1 MSSPLASH
9 TDIIIL
15 GAGPA
20 GLACALKCQQ
30 LGREYLL
37 IEGSNRIGGRLGS
50 LYEDGYIF
58 DLGFQ
63 VYNSAY
69 VNTNRLLDLDEL
81 NLKYFKPGAAVHY
94 GNSFQIVSDPL
105 RDISKVFSTIFSNIT
120 TVSDKL
126 KILSLKNSLTNYN
139 IQEDKTDDITTIR
152 FIKQYGFSEIMID
165 NFFIPFFS
173 GIFHEKTLDTS
184 SKFFKYVFSNFNN
197 GLASLPE
204 KGMQAIPEQL
214 MSKIDIECLMMEKT
228 ALNID
233 DEKKIMLYDGDII
246 KGENI
251 ILTGESTTL
260 AEKIKYEY
268 NEVNTIYFTTENE
281 IENGDYIHLFPED
294 DLINNIAIPS
304 SISSAYSNSHS
315 HLISIT
321 ILEYDCSDLELIK
334 KIQKRLSNYYG
345 GEPGSYEFLRT
356 FSISK
361 ATIKQPVGHFERKKI
376 VKNGLIIA
384 GEQAT
389 NGSIEGAIISGL
401 NAADQL

>member
-126 KILSLKNSLTNYN
+126 KILSLKNSLSNYN
-139 IQEDKTDDITTIR
+139 IEEDKTDDITTLR
-152 FIKQYGFSEIMID
+152 FLKQYGFSEIMID

-233 DEKKIMLYDGDII
+233 DEKKIMFDDGDII

-251 ILTGESTTL
+251 ILTGESTSL
-260 AEKIKYEY
+260 AEKTKYEY

-321 ILEYDCSDLELIK
+321 ILEYDCSELELIK

-384 GEQAT
+384 GEQST

>member
-94 GNSFQIVSDPL
+94 GNSFQILSDPL

-126 KILSLKNSLTNYN
+126 KILSLKNSLSNYN
-139 IQEDKTDDITTIR
+139 IEEDKTDDITTLR
-152 FIKQYGFSEIMID
+152 FLKQYGFSEKMID

-204 KGMQAIPEQL
+204 KGMQVIPEQL
-214 MSKIDIECLMMEKT
+214 MSKIDIERVMMEKT
-228 ALNID
+228 AINID
-233 DEKKIMLYDGDII
+233 DGNKVIFDDGDII

-281 IENGDYIHLFPED
+281 IENGDYIHLYPED
-294 DLINNIAIPS
+294 NLINNIAIPS
-304 SISSAYSNSHS
+304 SISSAYSNGHS

-321 ILEYDCSDLELIK
+321 ILEYDCSDIELIK
-334 KIQKRLSNYYG
+334 KIRKRLSNYYG
-345 GEPGSYEFLRT
+345 GEPGSYDFLRT

>member
-1 MSSPLASH
+1 MVYHS
-9 TDIIIL
+9 DIIIL

-50 LYEDGYIF
+50 IYEDGYIF

-69 VNTNRLLDLDEL
+69 VTTNSFLDLDEL

-94 GNSFQIVSDPL
+94 GNSFQIISDPL
-105 RDISKVFSTIFSNIT
+105 RDISKVFSTIFSSLT
-120 TVSDKL
+120 TVSDNI
-126 KILSLKNSLTNYN
+126 KILALKNSLSNYK
-139 IQEDKTDDITTIR
+139 IEDDGAEDISTLE
-152 FIKQYGFSEIMID
+152 FLVQYGFSDKFIKY
-165 NFFIPFFS
+165 FFMPFFS
-173 GIFHEKTLDTS
+173 GIFLENKLDTS

-197 GLASLPE
+197 GLASLPQ

-214 MSKIDIECLMMEKT
+214 MSKIDRERVMMGKT
-228 ALNID
+228 AIKIE
-233 DEKKIMLYDGDII
+233 DEKKIIFDDGDII

-251 ILTGESTTL
+251 VLTGESSTL
-260 AEKIKYEY
+260 AENIKYEY
-268 NEVNTIYFTTENE
+268 NAVNTIYFATENE

-304 SISSAYSNSHS
+304 SISSAYSDGLS

-321 ILEYDCSDLELIK
+321 ILEYDHNDIELIK
-334 KIQKRLSNYYG
+334 NIQKRLSNYYG
-345 GEPGSYEFLRT
+345 GEPGSFDFLRT
-356 FSISK
+356 LNITK
-361 ATIKQPVGHFERKKI
+361 ATIKQPVGYFDRQKI
-376 VKNGLIIA
+376 IQDGIIIS
-384 GEQAT
+384 GEQVT

-401 NAADQL
+401 NAADLI

>member
-9 TDIIIL
+9 SDIIIL

-37 IEGSNRIGGRLGS
+37 IEGSNRVGGRLGS

-94 GNSFQIVSDPL
+94 GNSFQILSDPL
-105 RDISKVFSTIFSNIT
+105 RDISKVFSTIFSDLT
-120 TVSDKL
+120 TIKDKI
-126 KILSLKNSLTNYN
+126 KILSLKNSLSDYQIEQDHT
-139 IQEDKTDDITTIR
+139 KDITTLE
-152 FIKQYGFSEIMID
+152 FLKQYGFSEIMID

-233 DEKKIMLYDGDII
+233 DEKKIMFDDGDII

-251 ILTGESTTL
+251 ILTGESTSL

-321 ILEYDCSDLELIK
+321 ILEYDCSELELIK

-384 GEQAT
+384 GEQST

>member
-126 KILSLKNSLTNYN
+126 KILSLKNSLSNYN
-139 IQEDKTDDITTIR
+139 IEEDKTDDITTLR
-152 FIKQYGFSEIMID
+152 FLKQYGFSEKMID

-204 KGMQAIPEQL
+204 KGMQVIPEQL
-214 MSKIDIECLMMEKT
+214 MSKIDIERVMMEKT
-228 ALNID
+228 AINLD
-233 DEKKIMLYDGDII
+233 DGNKVIFDDGDII

-281 IENGDYIHLFPED
+281 IENGDYIHLYPED

-304 SISSAYSNSHS
+304 SISSAYSNGHS

-321 ILEYDCSDLELIK
+321 ILEYDCSDIELIK
-334 KIQKRLSNYYG
+334 KIRKRLSNYYG
-345 GEPGSYEFLRT
+345 GEPGSYDFLRT

-401 NAADQL
+401 NAAEQL

>member
-1 MSSPLASH
+1 VSSPLASH

-126 KILSLKNSLTNYN
+126 KILSLKNSLSNYN
-139 IQEDKTDDITTIR
+139 IEEDKTDDITTLR
-152 FIKQYGFSEIMID
+152 FLKQYGFSEKMID

-204 KGMQAIPEQL
+204 KGMQVIPEQL
-214 MSKIDIECLMMEKT
+214 MSKIDIERVMMEKT
-228 ALNID
+228 AINLD
-233 DEKKIMLYDGDII
+233 DGNKVIFDDGDII

-260 AEKIKYEY
+260 AEKIRYEY

-281 IENGDYIHLFPED
+281 IENGDYIHLYPED
-294 DLINNIAIPS
+294 DLISNIAIPS
-304 SISSAYSNSHS
+304 IISSAYSNGHS

-321 ILEYDCSDLELIK
+321 ILEYDCSDIELIK
-334 KIQKRLSNYYG
+334 KIRKRLSNYYG
-345 GEPGSYEFLRT
+345 GEPGSYDFLRT

>member
-126 KILSLKNSLTNYN
+126 KILSLKNSLSNYN
-139 IQEDKTDDITTIR
+139 IKEDKTDDITTLR
-152 FIKQYGFSEIMID
+152 FLKQYGFSEKMID

-204 KGMQAIPEQL
+204 KGMQVIPEQL
-214 MSKIDIECLMMEKT
+214 MSKIDIERVMMEKT
-228 ALNID
+228 AINLD
-233 DEKKIMLYDGDII
+233 DGNKVIFDDGDII

-304 SISSAYSNSHS
+304 SISSAYSNGHS

-321 ILEYDCSDLELIK
+321 ILEYDCSDIELIK
-334 KIQKRLSNYYG
+334 KIRKRLSNYYG
-345 GEPGSYEFLRT
+345 GEPGSYDFLRT

>member
-9 TDIIIL
+9 SDIIIL

-126 KILSLKNSLTNYN
+126 KILSLKNSLSNYN
-139 IQEDKTDDITTIR
+139 IEEDKTDDITTLR
-152 FIKQYGFSEIMID
+152 FLKQYGFSEIMID

-204 KGMQAIPEQL
+204 KGMQVIPEQL
-214 MSKIDIECLMMEKT
+214 MSKIDIERVMMEKT
-228 ALNID
+228 AINLD
-233 DEKKIMLYDGDII
+233 DGNKVIFDDGDII

-281 IENGDYIHLFPED
+281 IENGDYIHLYPED

-334 KIQKRLSNYYG
+334 KIRKRLSNYYG
-345 GEPGSYEFLRT
+345 GEPGSYDFLRT

-401 NAADQL
+401 NAAEQL

>member
-9 TDIIIL
+9 SDIIIL

-126 KILSLKNSLTNYN
+126 KILSLKNSLSNYN
-139 IQEDKTDDITTIR
+139 IEEDKTDDITTLR
-152 FIKQYGFSEIMID
+152 FLKQYGFSEIMID

-204 KGMQAIPEQL
+204 KGMQVIPEQL
-214 MSKIDIECLMMEKT
+214 MSKIDIERVMMEKT
-228 ALNID
+228 AINLD
-233 DEKKIMLYDGDII
+233 DGNKVIFDDGDII

-384 GEQAT
+384 GEQST

>member
-1 MSSPLASH
+1 MVYHS
-9 TDIIIL
+9 DIIIL

-37 IEGSNRIGGRLGS
+37 IERSNRIGGRLGS
-50 LYEDGYIF
+50 IYEDGYIF

-69 VNTNRLLDLDEL
+69 VTTNSFLDLDEL

-94 GNSFQIVSDPL
+94 GNSFQIISDPL
-105 RDISKVFSTIFSNIT
+105 RDISKVFSTIFSSLT
-120 TVSDKL
+120 TVSDNI
-126 KILSLKNSLTNYN
+126 KILALKNSLSNYK
-139 IQEDKTDDITTIR
+139 IEDDGAEDISTLE
-152 FIKQYGFSEIMID
+152 FLEQYGFSEKFIKY
-165 NFFIPFFS
+165 FFMPFFS
-173 GIFHEKTLDTS
+173 GIFLENKLDTS

-197 GLASLPE
+197 GLASLPQ

-214 MSKIDIECLMMEKT
+214 MSKIDRERVMMGKT
-228 ALNID
+228 AIKIE
-233 DEKKIMLYDGDII
+233 DEKKIIFDDGDII

-251 ILTGESTTL
+251 VLTGESSTL
-260 AEKIKYEY
+260 AENIKYEY
-268 NEVNTIYFTTENE
+268 NAVNTIYFATENE

-304 SISSAYSNSHS
+304 SISSAYSDGLS

-321 ILEYDCSDLELIK
+321 ILEYDHNDIELIK
-334 KIQKRLSNYYG
+334 NIQKRLSNYYG
-345 GEPGSYEFLRT
+345 GEPGSFDFLRT
-356 FSISK
+356 LNITK
-361 ATIKQPVGHFERKKI
+361 ATIKQPVGHFDRQKI
-376 VKNGLIIA
+376 IQDGIIIS
-384 GEQAT
+384 GEQVT

-401 NAADQL
+401 NAADLI

>member
-126 KILSLKNSLTNYN
+126 KILSLKNSLSNYN
-139 IQEDKTDDITTIR
+139 IEEDKTDDITTLR
-152 FIKQYGFSEIMID
+152 FLKQYGFSEKMID

-204 KGMQAIPEQL
+204 KGMQVIPEQL
-214 MSKIDIECLMMEKT
+214 MSKIDIERVMMEKT
-228 ALNID
+228 AINID
-233 DEKKIMLYDGDII
+233 DGNKVIFDDGDII

-281 IENGDYIHLFPED
+281 IENGDYIHLYPED

-304 SISSAYSNSHS
+304 SISSAYSNGHS

-321 ILEYDCSDLELIK
+321 ILEYDCSDIELIK
-334 KIQKRLSNYYG
+334 KIRKRLSNYYG
-345 GEPGSYEFLRT
+345 GEPGSYDFLRT

-384 GEQAT
+384 GEQST

>member
-94 GNSFQIVSDPL
+94 GNSFQILSDPL

-126 KILSLKNSLTNYN
+126 KILSLKNSLSNYN
-139 IQEDKTDDITTIR
+139 IEEDKTDDITTLR
-152 FIKQYGFSEIMID
+152 FLKQYGFSEKMID

-204 KGMQAIPEQL
+204 KGMQVIPEQL
-214 MSKIDIECLMMEKT
+214 MSKIDIERVMMEKT
-228 ALNID
+228 AINLD
-233 DEKKIMLYDGDII
+233 DGNKVIFDDGDII

-281 IENGDYIHLFPED
+281 IENGDYIHLYPED

-304 SISSAYSNSHS
+304 SISSAYSNGHS

-334 KIQKRLSNYYG
+334 KIRKRLSNYYG
-345 GEPGSYEFLRT
+345 GEPGSYDFLRT

-376 VKNGLIIA
+376 LKNGLIIA

>member
-126 KILSLKNSLTNYN
+126 KILSLKNSLSNYN
-139 IQEDKTDDITTIR
+139 IEEDKTDDITTLR
-152 FIKQYGFSEIMID
+152 FLKQYGFSEKMID

-204 KGMQAIPEQL
+204 KGMQVIPEQL
-214 MSKIDIECLMMEKT
+214 MSKIDIERVMMEKT
-228 ALNID
+228 AINLD
-233 DEKKIMLYDGDII
+233 DGNKVIFDDGDII

-281 IENGDYIHLFPED
+281 IENGDYIHLYPED

-304 SISSAYSNSHS
+304 SISSAYSNGHS

-321 ILEYDCSDLELIK
+321 ILEYDCSDIELIK
-334 KIQKRLSNYYG
+334 KIRKRLSNYYG
-345 GEPGSYEFLRT
+345 GEPGSYDFLRT

-384 GEQAT
+384 GEQST

-401 NAADQL
+401 NAAEQL

>member
-126 KILSLKNSLTNYN
+126 KILSLKNSLSNYN
-139 IQEDKTDDITTIR
+139 IEEDKTDDITTLR
-152 FIKQYGFSEIMID
+152 FLKQYGFSEKMID

-204 KGMQAIPEQL
+204 KGMQVIPEQL

-233 DEKKIMLYDGDII
+233 DEKKIMFDDGDII

-281 IENGDYIHLFPED
+281 IENGDYIHLYPED
-294 DLINNIAIPS
+294 DLISNIAIPS
-304 SISSAYSNSHS
+304 SISSAYSNGHS

-321 ILEYDCSDLELIK
+321 ILEYDCSDIELIK
-334 KIQKRLSNYYG
+334 KIRKRLSNYYG
-345 GEPGSYEFLRT
+345 GEPGSYDFLRT

>member
-9 TDIIIL
+9 SDIIIL

-126 KILSLKNSLTNYN
+126 KILSLKNSLSNYN
-139 IQEDKTDDITTIR
+139 IEEDKTDDITTLR
-152 FIKQYGFSEIMID
+152 FLKQYGFSEIMID

-233 DEKKIMLYDGDII
+233 DEKKIMFDDGDII

-251 ILTGESTTL
+251 ILTGESTSL

-334 KIQKRLSNYYG
+334 KIRKRLSNYYG
-345 GEPGSYEFLRT
+345 GEPGSYDFLRT

>member
-94 GNSFQIVSDPL
+94 GNSFEIVSDPL

-126 KILSLKNSLTNYN
+126 KILSLKNSLSNYN
-139 IQEDKTDDITTIR
+139 IEEDKTDDITTLR
-152 FIKQYGFSEIMID
+152 FLKQYGFSEKMID

-233 DEKKIMLYDGDII
+233 DEKKIMFDDGDII

-281 IENGDYIHLFPED
+281 IENGDYIHLYPED

-321 ILEYDCSDLELIK
+321 ILEYDCSDVELIQ
-334 KIQKRLSNYYG
+334 KIRKRLSNYYG

-384 GEQAT
+384 GEQST

>member
-126 KILSLKNSLTNYN
+126 KILSLKNSLSNYN
-139 IQEDKTDDITTIR
+139 IEEDKTDDITTLR
-152 FIKQYGFSEIMID
+152 FLKLYGFSEKMID

-204 KGMQAIPEQL
+204 KGMQVIPEQL
-214 MSKIDIECLMMEKT
+214 MSKIDIERVMMEKT
-228 ALNID
+228 AINLD
-233 DEKKIMLYDGDII
+233 DGNKVIFDDGDII

-268 NEVNTIYFTTENE
+268 NEVNTIYFRTENE
-281 IENGDYIHLFPED
+281 IENGDYIHLYPED

-304 SISSAYSNSHS
+304 SISSAYSNGHS

-321 ILEYDCSDLELIK
+321 ILEYDCNDIELIK
-334 KIQKRLSNYYG
+334 KIRKRLSNYYG
-345 GEPGSYEFLRT
+345 GEPGSYDFLRT

>member
-126 KILSLKNSLTNYN
+126 KILSLKNSLSNYN
-139 IQEDKTDDITTIR
+139 IEEDKTDDITTLR
-152 FIKQYGFSEIMID
+152 FLKQYGFSEIMID

-184 SKFFKYVFSNFNN
+184 SKFFKYVFSIFNN

-204 KGMQAIPEQL
+204 KGMQAIPELL
-214 MSKIDIECLMMEKT
+214 MSKIDIERVMMEKT
-228 ALNID
+228 AINLD
-233 DEKKIMLYDGDII
+233 DGNKVIFDDGDII

-251 ILTGESTTL
+251 ILTGESTSL

-281 IENGDYIHLFPED
+281 IENGDYIHLYPED

-304 SISSAYSNSHS
+304 SISSAYSNGHS

-334 KIQKRLSNYYG
+334 KIRKRLSNYYG
-345 GEPGSYEFLRT
+345 GEPGSYDFLRT

>member
-9 TDIIIL
+9 SDIIIL

-126 KILSLKNSLTNYN
+126 KILSLKNSLSNYN
-139 IQEDKTDDITTIR
+139 IEEDKTDDITTLR
-152 FIKQYGFSEIMID
+152 FLKQYGFSEIMID

-214 MSKIDIECLMMEKT
+214 MSKIDIERVMMEKT
-228 ALNID
+228 AINLD
-233 DEKKIMLYDGDII
+233 DGNKVIFDDGDII

-281 IENGDYIHLFPED
+281 IENGDYIHLYPED

-304 SISSAYSNSHS
+304 SISSAYSNGHS

-321 ILEYDCSDLELIK
+321 ILEYDCSDIELIK
-334 KIQKRLSNYYG
+334 KIRKRLSNYYG
-345 GEPGSYEFLRT
+345 GEPGSYDFLRT

>member
-1 MSSPLASH
+1 MVSH
-9 TDIIIL
+9 SDIIIL

-126 KILSLKNSLTNYN
+126 KILSLKNSLSNYN
-139 IQEDKTDDITTIR
+139 IEEDKTDDITTLR
-152 FIKQYGFSEIMID
+152 FLKQYGFSEKMID

-204 KGMQAIPEQL
+204 KGMQVIPEQL
-214 MSKIDIECLMMEKT
+214 MSKIDIERVMMEKT
-228 ALNID
+228 AINLD
-233 DEKKIMLYDGDII
+233 DGNKVIFDDGDII

-251 ILTGESTTL
+251 ILTGESTYL

-281 IENGDYIHLFPED
+281 IENGDYIHLYPED

-304 SISSAYSNSHS
+304 SISSAYSNGHS

-356 FSISK
+356 FSMSK

>member
-126 KILSLKNSLTNYN
+126 KILSLKNSLSNYN
-139 IQEDKTDDITTIR
+139 IEEDKTDDITTLR
-152 FIKQYGFSEIMID
+152 FLKQYGFSEIMID
-165 NFFIPFFS
+165 NFFIPLFS

-233 DEKKIMLYDGDII
+233 DEKKIMFDDGDII

-251 ILTGESTTL
+251 ILTGESTSL

-281 IENGDYIHLFPED
+281 IENGDYIHLYPED

-304 SISSAYSNSHS
+304 SISSAYSNGHS

-321 ILEYDCSDLELIK
+321 ILEYDCSDIELIK
-334 KIQKRLSNYYG
+334 KIRKRLSNYYG
-345 GEPGSYEFLRT
+345 GEPGSYDFLRT

>member
-9 TDIIIL
+9 SDIIIL

-126 KILSLKNSLTNYN
+126 KILSLKNSLSNYN
-139 IQEDKTDDITTIR
+139 IEEDKTDDITTLR
-152 FIKQYGFSEIMID
+152 FLKQYGFSEIMID

-233 DEKKIMLYDGDII
+233 DEKKIMFDDGDII

-251 ILTGESTTL
+251 ILTGESTSL

-304 SISSAYSNSHS
+304 SISSAYSNGHS

-321 ILEYDCSDLELIK
+321 ILEYDCSDVELIQ
-334 KIQKRLSNYYG
+334 KIRKRLSNYYG
-345 GEPGSYEFLRT
+345 GEPGSYDFLRT

>member
-9 TDIIIL
+9 SDIIIL

-37 IEGSNRIGGRLGS
+37 IEGSNRVGGRLGS

-126 KILSLKNSLTNYN
+126 KILSLKNSLSNYN
-139 IQEDKTDDITTIR
+139 IEEDKTDDITTLR
-152 FIKQYGFSEIMID
+152 FLKQYGFSEKMID

-204 KGMQAIPEQL
+204 KGMQVIPEQL
-214 MSKIDIECLMMEKT
+214 MSKIDIERVMMEKT
-228 ALNID
+228 AINLD
-233 DEKKIMLYDGDII
+233 DGNKVIFDDGDII

-251 ILTGESTTL
+251 ILTGESTSL

-281 IENGDYIHLFPED
+281 IENGDYIHLYPED

-304 SISSAYSNSHS
+304 SISSAYSNGHS

-334 KIQKRLSNYYG
+334 KIRKRLSNYYG
-345 GEPGSYEFLRT
+345 GEPGSYDFLRT

>member
-94 GNSFQIVSDPL
+94 RNSFQIVSDPL

-126 KILSLKNSLTNYN
+126 KILSLKNSLSNYN
-139 IQEDKTDDITTIR
+139 IEEDKTDDITTLR
-152 FIKQYGFSEIMID
+152 FLKQYGFSEKMID

-214 MSKIDIECLMMEKT
+214 MSKIDIECVMMEKT
-228 ALNID
+228 AINID
-233 DEKKIMLYDGDII
+233 DGNKVIFDDGDII

-281 IENGDYIHLFPED
+281 IENGDYIHLYPED

-304 SISSAYSNSHS
+304 SISSAYSNGHS

-321 ILEYDCSDLELIK
+321 ILEYDCSDVELIQ
-334 KIQKRLSNYYG
+334 KIRKRLSNYYG
-345 GEPGSYEFLRT
+345 GEPGSYDFLRT

-361 ATIKQPVGHFERKKI
+361 ATIKHPVGHFERKKI

>member
-126 KILSLKNSLTNYN
+126 KILSLKNSLSNYN
-139 IQEDKTDDITTIR
+139 IEEDKTDDITTLR
-152 FIKQYGFSEIMID
+152 FLKQYGFSEKMID

-204 KGMQAIPEQL
+204 KGMQVIPEQL
-214 MSKIDIECLMMEKT
+214 MSKIDIERVMMEKT
-228 ALNID
+228 AINLD
-233 DEKKIMLYDGDII
+233 DGNKVIFDDGDII

-304 SISSAYSNSHS
+304 SISSAYSNGHS

-321 ILEYDCSDLELIK
+321 ILEYDCSDIELIK
-334 KIQKRLSNYYG
+334 KIRKRLSNYYG
-345 GEPGSYEFLRT
+345 GEPGSYDFLRT

>member
-94 GNSFQIVSDPL
+94 GNSFQILSDPL

-126 KILSLKNSLTNYN
+126 KILSLKHSLSNYK
-139 IQEDKTDDITTIR
+139 IEEDKTDDITTLR
-152 FIKQYGFSEIMID
+152 FLKQYGFSEIMID

-214 MSKIDIECLMMEKT
+214 MSKIDIERVMMEKT
-228 ALNID
+228 AINLD
-233 DEKKIMLYDGDII
+233 DGNKVIFDDGDII

-281 IENGDYIHLFPED
+281 IENGDYIHLYPED
-294 DLINNIAIPS
+294 DLISNIAIPS
-304 SISSAYSNSHS
+304 IISSAYSNGHS

-321 ILEYDCSDLELIK
+321 ILEYDCSDIELIK
-334 KIQKRLSNYYG
+334 KIRKRLSNYYG

>member
-9 TDIIIL
+9 SDIIIL

-126 KILSLKNSLTNYN
+126 KILSLKNSLSNYN
-139 IQEDKTDDITTIR
+139 IEEDKTDDITTLR
-152 FIKQYGFSEIMID
+152 FLKQYGFSEIMID

-204 KGMQAIPEQL
+204 KGMQVIPEQL

-233 DEKKIMLYDGDII
+233 DEKKIMFDDGDII

-251 ILTGESTTL
+251 ILTGESTSL

-321 ILEYDCSDLELIK
+321 ILEYDCSDIELIK
-334 KIQKRLSNYYG
+334 KIRKRLSNYYG

-384 GEQAT
+384 GEQST

>member
-50 LYEDGYIF
+50 LYQDGYIF

-69 VNTNRLLDLDEL
+69 VSTNRLLDLDEL

-94 GNSFQIVSDPL
+94 GNSFQILSDPL
-105 RDISKVFSTIFSNIT
+105 RDISKVFFTIISNIT
-120 TVSDKL
+120 TLSDKL
-126 KILSLKNSLTNYN
+126 KILSLKNSLSNYN
-139 IQEDKTDDITTIR
+139 IEEDKTDDITTLR
-152 FIKQYGFSEIMID
+152 FLKQYGFSEKMID

-204 KGMQAIPEQL
+204 KGMQVIPEQL
-214 MSKIDIECLMMEKT
+214 MSKIDIERVMMEKT
-228 ALNID
+228 AINLD
-233 DEKKIMLYDGDII
+233 DGNKVIFDDGDII

-281 IENGDYIHLFPED
+281 IENGDYIHLYPED

-304 SISSAYSNSHS
+304 SISSAYSNGHS

-321 ILEYDCSDLELIK
+321 ILEYDCSDIELIK
-334 KIQKRLSNYYG
+334 KIRKRLSNYYG
-345 GEPGSYEFLRT
+345 GEPGSYDFLRT

>member
-94 GNSFQIVSDPL
+94 GNSFEIVSDPL

-126 KILSLKNSLTNYN
+126 KILSLKNSLSNYN
-139 IQEDKTDDITTIR
+139 IEEDKTDDITTLR
-152 FIKQYGFSEIMID
+152 FLKQYGFSEKMID

-204 KGMQAIPEQL
+204 KGMQVIPEQL
-214 MSKIDIECLMMEKT
+214 ISKIDIERVMMEKT
-228 ALNID
+228 AINLD
-233 DEKKIMLYDGDII
+233 DGNKVIFDDGDII

-281 IENGDYIHLFPED
+281 IENGDYIHLYPED

-304 SISSAYSNSHS
+304 SISSAYSNGHS

-321 ILEYDCSDLELIK
+321 ILEYDCSDIELIK
-334 KIQKRLSNYYG
+334 KIRKRLSNYYG
-345 GEPGSYEFLRT
+345 GEPGSYDFLRT

>member
-126 KILSLKNSLTNYN
+126 KILSLKNSLSNYN
-139 IQEDKTDDITTIR
+139 IEEDKTDDITTLR
-152 FIKQYGFSEIMID
+152 FLKQYGFSEKMID

-204 KGMQAIPEQL
+204 KGMQVIPEQL
-214 MSKIDIECLMMEKT
+214 MSKIDIERVMMEKT
-228 ALNID
+228 AINLD
-233 DEKKIMLYDGDII
+233 DGNKVIFDDGDII

-251 ILTGESTTL
+251 ILTGESTSL

-281 IENGDYIHLFPED
+281 IENGDYIHLYPED

-304 SISSAYSNSHS
+304 SISSAYSNGHS

-321 ILEYDCSDLELIK
+321 ILEYDCSDIELIK
-334 KIQKRLSNYYG
+334 KIRKRLSNYYG
-345 GEPGSYEFLRT
+345 GEPGSYDFLRT

>member
-1 MSSPLASH
+1 MVSH
-9 TDIIIL
+9 SDIIIL

-50 LYEDGYIF
+50 IYKDGYIF

-126 KILSLKNSLTNYN
+126 KILSLKNSLSNYN
-139 IQEDKTDDITTIR
+139 IEEDKTDDITTLR
-152 FIKQYGFSEIMID
+152 FLKQYGFSEKMID

-204 KGMQAIPEQL
+204 KGMQVIPEQL
-214 MSKIDIECLMMEKT
+214 MSKIDIERVMMEKT
-228 ALNID
+228 AINLD
-233 DEKKIMLYDGDII
+233 DGNKVIFDDGDII

-251 ILTGESTTL
+251 ILTGESTYL

-281 IENGDYIHLFPED
+281 IENGDYIHLYPED

-304 SISSAYSNSHS
+304 SISSAYSNGHS

>member
-9 TDIIIL
+9 SDIIIL

-126 KILSLKNSLTNYN
+126 KILSLKNSLSNYN
-139 IQEDKTDDITTIR
+139 IEEDKTDDITTLR
-152 FIKQYGFSEIMID
+152 FLKLYGFSEKMID

-204 KGMQAIPEQL
+204 KGMQVIPEQL
-214 MSKIDIECLMMEKT
+214 MSKIDIERVMMEKT
-228 ALNID
+228 AINLD
-233 DEKKIMLYDGDII
+233 DGNKVIFDDGDII

-281 IENGDYIHLFPED
+281 IENGDYIHLYPED

-304 SISSAYSNSHS
+304 SISSAYSNGHS

-321 ILEYDCSDLELIK
+321 ILEYDCSDVELIQ
-334 KIQKRLSNYYG
+334 KIRKRLSNYYG
-345 GEPGSYEFLRT
+345 GEPGSYDFLRT

>member
-9 TDIIIL
+9 SDIIIL

-126 KILSLKNSLTNYN
+126 KILSLKNSLSNYN
-139 IQEDKTDDITTIR
+139 IEEDKTDDITTLR
-152 FIKQYGFSEIMID
+152 FLKLYGFSEKMID

-214 MSKIDIECLMMEKT
+214 MSKIDIERVMMEKT
-228 ALNID
+228 AINLD
-233 DEKKIMLYDGDII
+233 DGNKVIFDDGDII

-281 IENGDYIHLFPED
+281 IENGDYIHLYPED

-304 SISSAYSNSHS
+304 SISSAYSNGHS

-321 ILEYDCSDLELIK
+321 ILEYDCSDIELIK
-334 KIQKRLSNYYG
+334 KIRKRLSNYYG
-345 GEPGSYEFLRT
+345 GEPGSYDFLRT

>member
-30 LGREYLL
+30 LGREYIL
-37 IEGSNRIGGRLGS
+37 IEGSNRVGGRLGS

-94 GNSFQIVSDPL
+94 GNSFQILSDPL

-126 KILSLKNSLTNYN
+126 KILSLKNSLSNYN
-139 IQEDKTDDITTIR
+139 IEEDKTDDITTLR
-152 FIKQYGFSEIMID
+152 FLKQYGFSEIMID

-233 DEKKIMLYDGDII
+233 DEKKIMFDDGDII

-251 ILTGESTTL
+251 ILTGESTSL

-294 DLINNIAIPS
+294 DMINNIAIPS
-304 SISSAYSNSHS
+304 SISSAYSNGHS

-321 ILEYDCSDLELIK
+321 ILEYDCSDIELIK
-334 KIQKRLSNYYG
+334 KIRKRLSNYYG
-345 GEPGSYEFLRT
+345 GEPGSYDFLRT

>member
-94 GNSFQIVSDPL
+94 GNSFQVVSDPL

-126 KILSLKNSLTNYN
+126 KILSLKNSLSNYN
-139 IQEDKTDDITTIR
+139 IEEDKTDDITTLR
-152 FIKQYGFSEIMID
+152 FLKQYGFSEKMID

-204 KGMQAIPEQL
+204 KGMQVIPEQL
-214 MSKIDIECLMMEKT
+214 MSKIDIERVMMEKT
-228 ALNID
+228 AINLD
-233 DEKKIMLYDGDII
+233 DGNKVIFDDGDII

-294 DLINNIAIPS
+294 DMINNIAIPS
-304 SISSAYSNSHS
+304 SISSAYSNGHS

-321 ILEYDCSDLELIK
+321 ILEYDCSDVELIK
-334 KIQKRLSNYYG
+334 KIRKRLSNYYG
-345 GEPGSYEFLRT
+345 GEPGSYDFLRT

-361 ATIKQPVGHFERKKI
+361 GTIKQPVGHFERKKI

>member
-1 MSSPLASH
+1 VSSPLASH

-126 KILSLKNSLTNYN
+126 KILSLKNSLSNYN
-139 IQEDKTDDITTIR
+139 IEEDKTDDITTLR
-152 FIKQYGFSEIMID
+152 FLKQYGFSEKMID

-204 KGMQAIPEQL
+204 KGMQVIPEQL
-214 MSKIDIECLMMEKT
+214 MSKIDIERVMMEKT
-228 ALNID
+228 AINLD
-233 DEKKIMLYDGDII
+233 DGNKVIFDDGDII

-281 IENGDYIHLFPED
+281 IENGDYIHLYPED

-304 SISSAYSNSHS
+304 SISSAYSNGHS

-321 ILEYDCSDLELIK
+321 ILEYDCSDIELIK
-334 KIQKRLSNYYG
+334 KIRKRLSNYYG
-345 GEPGSYEFLRT
+345 GEPGSYDFLRT

>member
-126 KILSLKNSLTNYN
+126 KILSLKNSLSNYD
-139 IQEDKTDDITTIR
+139 IEEDKTDDITTLR
-152 FIKQYGFSEIMID
+152 FLKQYGFSEKMID

-204 KGMQAIPEQL
+204 KGMQVIPEQL
-214 MSKIDIECLMMEKT
+214 MSKIDIERVMMEKT
-228 ALNID
+228 AINLD
-233 DEKKIMLYDGDII
+233 DGNKVIFDDGDII

-281 IENGDYIHLFPED
+281 IENGDYIHLYPED

-304 SISSAYSNSHS
+304 SISSAYSNGHS

-321 ILEYDCSDLELIK
+321 ILEYDCSDVELIQ
-334 KIQKRLSNYYG
+334 KIRKRLSNYYG
-345 GEPGSYEFLRT
+345 GEPGSYDFLRT

-401 NAADQL
+401 NAAEQL

>member
-81 NLKYFKPGAAVHY
+81 NLKYFKPGTAVHY
-94 GNSFQIVSDPL
+94 GNSFQILSDPL

-126 KILSLKNSLTNYN
+126 KILSLKNSLSNYK
-139 IQEDKTDDITTIR
+139 IEEDKTDDITTLR
-152 FIKQYGFSEIMID
+152 FLKQYGFSDKMID

-173 GIFHEKTLDTS
+173 GIFHEKALDTS

-204 KGMQAIPEQL
+204 KGMQVIPEQL
-214 MSKIDIECLMMEKT
+214 MSKIDIERVMMEKT
-228 ALNID
+228 AINID
-233 DEKKIMLYDGDII
+233 DGNKVIFDDGDIF

-260 AEKIKYEY
+260 AGKIKYEY

-294 DLINNIAIPS
+294 DMINNIAIPS
-304 SISSAYSNSHS
+304 SISSAYSNGHS

-334 KIQKRLSNYYG
+334 KIRKRLSNYYG
-345 GEPGSYEFLRT
+345 GEPGSYDFLRT

-376 VKNGLIIA
+376 VKNGLIIG

>member
-126 KILSLKNSLTNYN
+126 KILSLKNSLSNYN
-139 IQEDKTDDITTIR
+139 IEEDKTDDITTLR
-152 FIKQYGFSEIMID
+152 FLKQYGFSDIMID

-204 KGMQAIPEQL
+204 KGMQVIPEQL
-214 MSKIDIECLMMEKT
+214 MSKIDIERVMMEKT
-228 ALNID
+228 AINLD
-233 DEKKIMLYDGDII
+233 DGNKVIFDDGDII

-268 NEVNTIYFTTENE
+268 NEVSTIYFTTENE
-281 IENGDYIHLFPED
+281 IENGDYIHLYPED

-304 SISSAYSNSHS
+304 SISSAYSNGHS

-334 KIQKRLSNYYG
+334 KIRKRLSNYYG
-345 GEPGSYEFLRT
+345 GEPGSYDFLRT